1 MLRFDKAIYFSFLL
15 KPILSVKLSNSLRR
29 SDALLFLG
37 FVNVIIYVCIIR
49 LLNSLYCYTLF

>member
-29 SDALLFLG
+29 SDALLFLE

-49 LLNSLYCYTLF
+49 LLN